1 MKYRIRK
8 AKRKDIKNIID
19 LAVEMVE
26 LSVSPFRD
34 IPLDEVREFRLN
46 DLKSLYLSMNNPNMG
61 IFIAESM
68 EGEFMGHVISMN
80 NFTESSTGEV
90 QGYIFDLS
98 VKKKFQRLGIG
109 KHLMEVAE
117 DFCKEGGMKF
127 LGLNVTATN
136 APAVEFYESQG
147 YLLERKRMVK
157 PLEKTGGKDADI

>member
-8 AKRKDIKNIID
+8 AKRKDLKNVID
-19 LAVEMVE
+19 LAVETVE
-26 LSVSPFRD
+26 ASVSPFRD
-34 IPLDEVREFRLN
+34 IPLKEVREFRLN

-98 VKKKFQRLGIG
+98 VKKIFQRLGIG

-117 DFCKEGGMKF
+117 DFCKEGGMEF

-136 APAVEFYESQG
+136 EPAVAFYESQG
-147 YLLERKRMVK
+147 YLVERKRMVK
-157 PLEKTGGKDADI
+157 PLKKTGGKDANI

>member
-8 AKRKDIKNIID
+8 AKRKDIKNVID

-26 LSVSPFRD
+26 SSVSPFRD
-34 IPLDEVREFRLN
+34 IPLEEVREFRLN
-46 DLKSLYLSMNNPNMG
+46 DLKSLYMSLNNPNMG
-61 IFIAESM
+61 IFVAESM
-68 EGEFMGHVISMN
+68 EGEFIGHVISMN

-90 QGYIFDLS
+90 QGYVFDLS

-109 KHLMEVAE
+109 RHLMEIAE
-117 DFCKEGGMKF
+117 DFCREGGMKF

-136 APAVEFYESQG
+136 QPAVEFYENQG

-157 PLEKTGGKDADI
+157 PLESTGGKDAHI